1 MVDTAVL
8 EQEGPEL
15 KHRHGPFHVD
25 QKKKRQ
31 GLHSSFFSQAIEY
44 QAAKKRELTTLQDLL
59 RVKKQTKE

>member
-25 QKKKRQ
+25 QKKKGKVNTRV
-31 GLHSSFFSQAIEY
+31 FFH
-44 QAAKKRELTTLQDLL
+44 
-59 RVKKQTKE
+59 KQ

>member
-25 QKKKRQ
+25 QKKKSRLILKFFFTSNRIPGSKEEGAYNTPGFTQ
-31 GLHSSFFSQAIEY
+31 G
-44 QAAKKRELTTLQDLL
+44 
-59 RVKKQTKE
+59 

>member
-25 QKKKRQ
+25 QKKGKVNTWV
-31 GLHSSFFSQAIEY
+31 FFH
-44 QAAKKRELTTLQDLL
+44 
-59 RVKKQTKE
+59 KQ

>member
-25 QKKKRQ
+25 QKKKGKVNSQ
-31 GLHSSFFSQAIEY
+31 VFFSQAIEY
-44 QAAKKRELTTLQDLL
+44 EAAKKRELTTLQDLL

>member
-25 QKKKRQ
+25 QKKGKV
-31 GLHSSFFSQAIEY
+31 FFH
-44 QAAKKRELTTLQDLL
+44 
-59 RVKKQTKE
+59 KQ